1 MAYPG
6 QRALMDGKAAPRRPI
21 STTSLLTF
29 SYPNC
34 WSIYLTLFY
43 KKRQSVLQADY
54 KCIIMGK
61 KEGGAMEDPVLKIK
75 KRRYAGDSAVVTL
88 RIPKDMVK
96 DLDHIAES
104 TGRTRNEIMSTCL
117 EFAIEHMVIQLNTN
131 NKEGEG

>member
-1 MAYPG
+1 
-6 QRALMDGKAAPRRPI
+6 
-21 STTSLLTF
+21 
-29 SYPNC
+29 
-34 WSIYLTLFY
+34 
-43 KKRQSVLQADY
+43 
-54 KCIIMGK
+54 
-61 KEGGAMEDPVLKIK
+61 MEEPVLKIK